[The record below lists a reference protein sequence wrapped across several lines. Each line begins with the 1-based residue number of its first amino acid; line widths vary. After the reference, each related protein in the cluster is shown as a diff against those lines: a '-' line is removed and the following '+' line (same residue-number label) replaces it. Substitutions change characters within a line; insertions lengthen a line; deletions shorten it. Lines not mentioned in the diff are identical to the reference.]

1 MIRYEN
7 FNAFPPI
14 LGPLPIPR
22 PRPFPFPFPIEW

>member
-14 LGPLPIPR
+14 PGPLPSPL
-22 PRPFPFPFPIEW
+22 PFPIPFPIEW

>member
-14 LGPLPIPR
+14 PGPLPIPL
-22 PRPFPFPFPIEW
+22 PFPIPFPIEW